1 MLPKNRTVP
10 ALLPR
15 CGCLALLC
23 CVLFSYACDDESTD
37 DDTADDDVADDDS
50 GVGDDDS
57 AGPLWTAG
65 DLVRIAPAVGNTVGL
80 YDLAVCPSGDEVF
93 FTNLHYPGIGVA
105 SATDGSLSDVIDIR
119 EWTDDTVPLFPFVVC
134 LPGAGTLVVNHRTK
148 GQLIRI
154 DAASHQVLGTVTVCD
169 HPGWMEVDEA
179 TGDLLLAC
187 VIAGAIERRDATDL
201 SLVETFDL
209 GETRPTRFLPTATVL
224 VTVEEFDEQLTV
236 FDRASS
242 SEVDSL
248 TVDGRPNQAA
258 IWDDDHIF
266 LSVRETGQVL
276 DLSGPQPLTLEGEL
290 AAGSDTFG
298 VTAVPQRGRVYA
310 VARQGEDV
318 PEGGTYTGD
327 PGVVYAIDPDL
338 GEVAASVEVGKTPHF
353 AVYHSGSDRLF
364 VGAEDSL
371 DIAAI
376 GADDGLEWLS
386 GPLGLTLDDLAVD
399 PVTGRMWFPSHLSDE
414 LWVHDPVDGARALS
428 APRWPFAVEMD
439 VDARRVYAAA
449 QQLTLLYEFD
459 ADTLELIRE
468 IDLGFGSH
476 QLPCDPLCTGHFA
489 GVDLALDPAAG
500 IAYVAHPP
508 AASVLRVDL
517 TSGDVVEVDTGPVV
531 DPGEEDFFQHMALAV
546 DEASGRL
553 FAYYGLDDRLVAIDG
568 EEVVAGAEVDS
579 LASRSL
585 ALDRTRSRV
594 LLGPRV
600 MDQDLETVDEI
611 EQGYA
616 LLAHLAGPDLYLASV
631 DDELHALDPLTLQ
644 VVHSMDVSD
653 LQTAL
658 FMAGEYNLSP
668 LLVYPLPGG
677 TLALVLNV
685 FEGEVE
691 VVDPAAWPGARSH
704 R

>member
-1 MLPKNRTVP
+1 MPVPLPYRWS
-10 ALLPR
+10 LL
-15 CGCLALLC
+15 LVC
-23 CVLFSYACDDESTD
+23 CVLFSCGSDDTDDDTTTAD
-37 DDTADDDVADDDS
+37 DDTADDDTTID
-50 GVGDDDS
+50 DDDS
-57 AGPLWTAG
+57 ADPLWTAG
-65 DLVRIAPAVGNTVGL
+65 DLVRFAPAVGNSVGL
-80 YDLAVCPSGDEVF
+80 FDMAVCPAGDEVF
-93 FTNLHYPGIGVA
+93 FTNLHYPGLGVV
-105 SATDGSLSDVIDIR
+105 SAADGTLLDVIDFR
-119 EWTDDTVPLFPFVVC
+119 EWTDDTVPLFPFVAC
-134 LPGAGTLVVNHRTK
+134 LPGAGTLVVNHRTD
-148 GQLIRI
+148 GELIRI
-154 DAASHQVLGTVTVCD
+154 DATSHEVLGTVPVCD
-169 HPGWMEVDEA
+169 HPGWMEVDAA

-187 VIAGAIERRDATDL
+187 VIAGEIERRDATDL
-201 SLVETFDL
+201 SLIETFDL
-209 GETRPTRFLPTATVL
+209 DGTRPTRFVSTATEL
-224 VTVEEFDEQLTV
+224 VTVEEFDGQLTV

-242 SEVDSL
+242 SEVDSMA
-248 TVDGRPNQAA
+248 VSGRPNQAA
-258 IWDDDHIF
+258 IWEDGRIF

-276 DLSGPQPLTLEGEL
+276 ELSGPQPLALLGEV

-310 VARQGEDV
+310 VARQGAAV
-318 PEGGTYTGD
+318 PVGGTYTGE
-327 PGVVYAIDPDL
+327 PGVVYAIDPDE
-338 GEVAASVEVGKTPHF
+338 GSVAASIEVGKTPHF
-353 AVYHSGSDRLF
+353 AVYHPASDALF

-371 DIAAI
+371 DIASI
-376 GADDGLEWLS
+376 GADDSLDWLS
-386 GPLGLTLDDLAVD
+386 DPLGLTLDDLAVD
-399 PVTGRMWFPSHLSDE
+399 PATGRMWFPSHLSDQ
-414 LWVHDPVDGARALS
+414 LWVHDPAAGARALS
-428 APRWPFAVEMD
+428 APRWPFAVEID

-459 ADTLELIRE
+459 ADTLELVRE

-476 QLPCDPLCTGHFA
+476 QLPCDSLCTGHFA
-489 GVDLALDPAAG
+489 GVDLALDPVIG
-500 IAYVAHPP
+500 CAYVAHPP
-508 AASVLRVDL
+508 GASVLRVDL
-517 TSGDVVEVDTGPVV
+517 ASGDVVEIGTGAVV

-546 DEASGRL
+546 DEASGRA